1 MTAVTNPY
9 RNASQ
14 AYAQDSILTAAPE
27 KLVVMLYDGLAR
39 FLARGAAAIR
49 AEDIAAAGTALNRAG
64 AILDELLATLDP
76 AAGGEIAERLAEIY
90 LFCKRELLAAQLKR
104 DPARIERAAKLL
116 AELRDAWATIA
127 EAPPIAVT
135 GRPTLGAAGAQA

>member
-1 MTAVTNPY
+1 MNAY
-9 RNASQ
+9 RSASQ
-14 AYAQDSILTAAPE
+14 AYAQDSVLTAAPE

-64 AILDELLATLDP
+64 AILDELLATLDA

-116 AELRDAWATIA
+116 AELRGAWATIA
-127 EAPPIAVT
+127 EAPPEAT
-135 GRPTLGAAGAQA
+135 MGRPTLGAAGAQA

>member
-1 MTAVTNPY
+1 MNPY

-27 KLVVMLYDGLAR
+27 KLVVMLYDGLGR
-39 FLARGAAAIR
+39 FLARAAAALR
-49 AEDIAAAGTALNRAG
+49 ADDIAAAGTALNRAG

-76 AAGGEIAERLAEIY
+76 AAGELTLRLSDIY

-104 DPARIERAAKLL
+104 DPKRVERVAKLL

-127 EAPPIAVT
+127 AAAPEPT
-135 GRPTLGAAGAQA
+135 LGRPTLGAGAQA

>member
-1 MTAVTNPY
+1 MNPY
-9 RNASQ
+9 RSASQ
-14 AYAQDSILTAAPE
+14 AYAQDSVLTAAPE

-39 FLARGAAAIR
+39 FLAGGAVAIR
-49 AEDIAAAGTALNRAG
+49 AEDIAAAGEALNRAG

-76 AAGGEIAERLAEIY
+76 AAGEIAEHLAGIY

-104 DPARIERAAKLL
+104 DPARIERVAKLL
-116 AELRDAWATIA
+116 AELREAWATIA
-127 EAPPIAVT
+127 AAPPTGAI

>member
-1 MTAVTNPY
+1 MNPY
-9 RNASQ
+9 RSASQ
-14 AYAQDSILTAAPE
+14 AYAQDSVLTAAPE

-39 FLARGAAAIR
+39 FLARGAAAFR
-49 AEDIAAAGTALNRAG
+49 AEDVAAAGTALNRAG
-64 AILDELLATLDP
+64 AILDELLSTLDP
-76 AAGGEIAERLAEIY
+76 AAGEIAERLAEIY

-104 DPARIERAAKLL
+104 DPARIERVAKLL

-127 EAPPIAVT
+127 EAPPAMQA

>member
-1 MTAVTNPY
+1 VTNPY
-9 RNASQ
+9 RSASQ

-49 AEDIAAAGTALNRAG
+49 AEDLGAAGKALNRAG

-76 AAGGEIAERLAEIY
+76 TAGGEIAERLAEIY

-104 DPARIERAAKLL
+104 DPARIGRVAKLL
-116 AELRDAWATIA
+116 AELRESWAAIA
-127 EAPPIAVT
+127 EAPPTAMT
-135 GRPTLGAAGAQA
+135 GRPTLGAGAKA

>member
-1 MTAVTNPY
+1 VTNPY
-9 RNASQ
+9 RSASQ
-14 AYAQDSILTAAPE
+14 AYAQDSVLTAAPE
-27 KLVVMLYDGLAR
+27 KLVVMLHDGLAR

-49 AEDIAAAGTALNRAG
+49 AEDLAAAGTALNRAG

-76 AAGGEIAERLAEIY
+76 SAGEIAERLSEIY

-104 DPARIERAAKLL
+104 DPARIERVAKLL
-116 AELRDAWATIA
+116 AELRESWAAIA
-127 EAPPIAVT
+127 EAPPTGAM